1 MDFSDFPSLLYTVIL
16 LSGPYRCN
24 YFQRFMIRC
33 SLGDTEINDFKK
45 NRAES
50 DEFTLSIEKRL
61 II

>member
-1 MDFSDFPSLLYTVIL
+1 
-16 LSGPYRCN
+16 
-24 YFQRFMIRC
+24 MIRC